1 MSSPLS
7 FGCGLTGY
15 PVSRPPKL
23 SILRAK
29 PKESTLWYK
38 TCPAGWWIIIIILK
52 HVSEGCED
60 LLVTITVAMSDN
72 LHASTIRIDPPGESG
87 DPNMSII
94 TGLTGKSGWIIVPVY
109 LRTSF
114 IVIKTPHIKS
124 PSIPVSNLSPTI
136 PLVKIKLTIR
146 SAYHRMSGMIMIA
159 PYKTGQENFSG
170 ISLIK
175 NQVTIQIGIF

>member
-7 FGCGLTGY
+7 FGCGLTRY

-23 SILRAK
+23 PILRAK

-38 TCPAGWWIIIIILK
+38 TCPTGWWIIIIILK

-60 LLVTITVAMSDN
+60 LLVTVTVAMSDN
-72 LHASTIRIDPPGESG
+72 LHASTIRIDPTGKSG

-94 TGLTGKSGWIIVPVY
+94 TGLTGKSGGIKIPIN
-109 LRTSF
+109 LRSSL

-136 PLVKIKLTIR
+136 SLIEIKLTIR
-146 SAYHRMSGMIMIA
+146 STYHRMSGMIMIA
-159 PYKTGQENFSG
+159 PDKTGQKNFPG